1 MTGVASRTGQAG
13 MAAGCPQSGRRSSD
27 LPVITRVL
35 LRADLFGH
43 SEACLAKHAGKR
55 SQQGVQE
62 RCIGSLSTIP
72 GEYCAMQ
79 HYLPVCFPS
88 QKRRVITRLPAAC
101 RWQRC
106 GFFAM
111 FRFSCAQNRVV
122 SPGSDAVHFMMHC
135 TARFVSQRQ
144 RTAAEPLQPCP
155 ISAAFSAAGA
165 KPDVPPCCD
174 PRPLLHC
181 T

>member
-1 MTGVASRTGQAG
+1 MTGVASRARQAG
-13 MAAGCPQSGRRSSD
+13 MAACCPQCGRRS
-27 LPVITRVL
+27 LVCQYQ
-35 LRADLFGH
+35 RADCRADHLGH
-43 SEACLAKHAGKR
+43 GGICLAKHAGKCSLR
-55 SQQGVQE
+55 GD
-62 RCIGSLSTIP
+62 RAHCIGSLSTIP

-88 QKRRVITRLPAAC
+88 QKRRVITMLPAAC

>member
-1 MTGVASRTGQAG
+1 MTGAASRAGQAG
-13 MAAGCPQSGRRSSD
+13 MAACCPQCGRRSSVCQSLKGR
-27 LPVITRVL
+27 LPGGPLGPRRI
-35 LRADLFGH
+35 
-43 SEACLAKHAGKR
+43 CLANHAGKCALR
-55 SQQGVQE
+55 GD
-62 RCIGSLSTIP
+62 RAHCIGSLSTIP